1 MSEKRNSY
9 TKEKAQ
15 LLESLLEQGK
25 KKGFIRADTIRK
37 RFARY
42 KPSENEKDEIF
53 AAFENAGIDVIY
65 EETSEAQVLND
76 DILAAYEDDET
87 VEIPKPD
94 STSASLTDPMQLY
107 MNEIHKYP
115 TLTHKETIALV
126 HKIKAGDSDAREYLI
141 NCNLKFAFTC
151 AVKYA
156 RTGLPLFDLIQQAN
170 IGLIKAVDLYSANR
184 GTKFTTYAV
193 FWIRNS
199 LLKYINANMRI
210 IAVSPYIASEIGKL
224 KTAREQYIERFHEN
238 PSDDDLASFTGLPI
252 ARIKYLNLMCY
263 DFVSTEE
270 QPDEEM
276 DGTILNILSTDLLGE
291 DPFFSFHLSECRR
304 LLEPF
309 LDKLSERERTVLCLR
324 FGLMDDYLNQCYSLE
339 EAGRM
344 LGITKERVRQLEQRA
359 LQKLRKMPGIEA
371 LREYINL

>member
-65 EETSEAQVLND
+65 EESSEAQVLND
-76 DILAAYEDDET
+76 DILAAYEDDDT

-126 HKIKAGDSDAREYLI
+126 HKIKSGDSDAREYLI

-224 KTAREQYIERFHEN
+224 KTAREQYAERFHEN

>member
-1 MSEKRNSY
+1 MSGKHNNY

-15 LLESLLEQGK
+15 LLSSLLEQGR
-25 KKGFIRADTIRK
+25 KKGFIRADTVRK

-42 KPSENEKDEIF
+42 NPSESEKEDIF
-53 AAFENAGIDVIY
+53 AAFEGEGIDVIY
-65 EETSEAQVLND
+65 EDFSSKSLLSEDLLEAYDSDFVVDIPVPNATS
-76 DILAAYEDDET
+76 
-87 VEIPKPD
+87 
-94 STSASLTDPMQLY
+94 SSLTDPMQLY
-107 MNEIHKYP
+107 TNEIHKFP
-115 TLTHKETIALV
+115 TLTHKETLALV
-126 HKIKAGDSDAREYLI
+126 HKIKDGDSDAREYLI

-151 AVKYA
+151 AIKYA

-170 IGLIKAVDLYSANR
+170 VGLIRAVDLYSVNR

-193 FWIRNS
+193 FWIKNA

-210 IAVSPYIASEIGKL
+210 INVSPYITSEIGKL
-224 KTAREQYIERFHEN
+224 KLAREQYIAKYHDN
-238 PSDDDLASFTGLPI
+238 PTDDELASFTGLPI
-252 ARIKYLNLMCY
+252 SRIKYLNLMNF

-270 QPDEEM
+270 QPDEDM
-276 DGTILNILSTDLLGE
+276 DGTVFNLLSTDMIGD

-304 LLEPF
+304 LLIPF

-324 FGLMDDYLNQCYSLE
+324 FGLMDDYVNHCYSLE

-359 LQKLRKMPGIEA
+359 LLKLRKMPGIES
-371 LREYINL
+371 LKDYIDL